1 MMLVELGLRSSGML
15 LGVVGSCVPPFRNS
29 LSVSFSRV
37 KPSGKNAGQR
47 VLKLLYVQKCG
58 R

>member
-15 LGVVGSCVPPFRNS
+15 LGVVGICVPPFRNS
-29 LSVSFSRV
+29 LPVSFSRV
-37 KPSGKNAGQR
+37 KRSRKNAEQL
-47 VLKLLYVQKCG
+47 VLKLLYVEKCG